1 MLEIYCETGVVT
13 RAMVATNRRSFGE
26 TWIFAG
32 DLRATFTLPYSVEI
46 VELYCPGRGS
56 TEYVAMSSFQPGDM
70 HIQMMFGHANRANLH
85 NHVLRFSIFL
95 PESLQG
101 LALAAFIQ
109 SDITGVANT
118 VEEHALEFLREN

>member
-13 RAMVATNRRSFGE
+13 RAMVATNRTSFGE

-46 VELYCPGRGS
+46 VELYRETS
-56 TEYVAMSSFQPGDM
+56 TEHLTSFQPGEM

-85 NHVLRFSIFL
+85 NQVLRFSIFL

-101 LALAAFIQ
+101 HALAAFIQ
-109 SDITGVANT
+109 SGITGVANT

>member
-1 MLEIYCETGVVT
+1 
-13 RAMVATNRRSFGE
+13 MVATNRRSFGGA
-26 TWIFAG
+26 WIFAG
-32 DLRATFTLPYSVEI
+32 DLRATFTLPYSVVI
-46 VELYCPGRGS
+46 VELYRETS
-56 TEYVAMSSFQPGDM
+56 TEHLTSFQPGDM

-118 VEEHALEFLREN
+118 VEEHALEFLRDN